1 MLQVFVDELFQD
13 VCSYSS
19 LTLFH
24 TNILYPSSVID
35 QQYQTRPLMAEAL
48 ASRDTV
54 QISSP
59 VLTEGQQM
67 ECTATEGNSGI

>member
-1 MLQVFVDELFQD
+1 LYVQVFVDELFQD

-48 ASRDTV
+48 AV
-54 QISSP
+54 QFFGSYVRQVGTPSKYRH
-59 VLTEGQQM
+59 LF
-67 ECTATEGNSGI
+67 